1 MPTVSSEVE
10 LCNLALA
17 RIGNDRQLSSLTE
30 ANKPARLCSLHYPI
44 TRDAVL
50 AAHPWNEAIRRV
62 DLAAEVGEPPFE
74 YTYRFPLPSDCL
86 KVIRTEDE
94 SAGFEDDYRIEG
106 VTGQA
111 GRYLLSGN
119 ATVAIEY
126 IARVTDV
133 SLFGPL
139 LADTIIQR
147 LAAELAPAFAE
158 SLPMAEKLWQIYQAK
173 LAEARSVD
181 AQEGTPR
188 DEIVDAWLNA
198 RL

>member
-94 SAGFEDDYRIEG
+94 SAGFEDDYRIES
-106 VTGQA
+106 TA
-111 GRYLLSGN
+111 NGRVLLSN
-119 ATVAIEY
+119 SDTVAIEY
-126 IARVTDV
+126 IARVEDV
-133 SLFGPL
+133 ALYSPVLVDL
-139 LADTIIQR
+139 IAQR
-147 LAAELAPAFAE
+147 LAAELAPAFAD
-158 SLPMAEKLWQIYQAK
+158 SASMAKNLWDIYAAK
-173 LAEARSVD
+173 LREARSVD

-188 DEIVDAWLNA
+188 QIVADTWINS
-198 RL
+198 RM